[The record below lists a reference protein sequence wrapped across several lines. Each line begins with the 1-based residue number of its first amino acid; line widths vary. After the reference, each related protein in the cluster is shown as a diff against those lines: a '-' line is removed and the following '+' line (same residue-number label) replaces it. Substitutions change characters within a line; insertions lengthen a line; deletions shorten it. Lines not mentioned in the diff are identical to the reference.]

1 MVWREGGVEDMVVVV
16 YIASGSEVFEWLIN
30 GMKC

>member
-1 MVWREGGVEDMVVVV
+1 MVWREGGVEDMVVDV
-16 YIASGSEVFEWLIN
+16 YIVPGSEVFEWLIN